1 MYRAAAIRFRRILS
15 VSSVPGIVSASSKI
29 IHIDFKADFYYNIFR
44 SFWKTRG
51 ITDYDNYTGYR

>member
-1 MYRAAAIRFRRILS
+1 MCKF
-15 VSSVPGIVSASSKI
+15 VFASLFNRVFETYLNNFVSKI